1 MTSWVARPDRDLQ
14 DLIPLFMENR
24 RKDLAL
30 ADTAFAAGDFDHI
43 RRLAHSLKGIC
54 RPYGFPELEEMSK
67 RLELA
72 GESESLADIGRIL
85 VEMRAYVQTVKI
97 VFEP

>member
-1 MTSWVARPDRDLQ
+1 MANWVARPDRDLQ
-14 DLIPLFMENR
+14 DLIPLFMDNR

-30 ADTAFAAGDFDHI
+30 ADAAFALGDFNHI

-54 RPYGFPELEEMSK
+54 RPYGFPELEDMSK

-72 GESESLADIGRIL
+72 GEMESLAEVGKIL

-97 VFEP
+97 VFGP